1 MGHRRWLAGLAA
13 GGVAGMAALAWWAWN
28 PAPAVAPGAAQAR
41 PHASPGPH
49 HAASAPLTLVAADGA
64 WAASAAS
71 VPADARV
78 ARPAGASSSAAA
90 LSSAK
95 ASGASPPASSGASSL
110 LADRLKYGRD
120 IGSEGYGPYIREA
133 LEATDPAMAMLALR
147 RIAVCGM
154 NAEIQAGHERLKSDP
169 RLPAKLLAEMIEH
182 YRADERRCQTLTP
195 EIAALRPQLALKA
208 MRGGAIGGAAAYARA
223 VNFQPSDE
231 LRPVLLAALQRDAQA
246 GDRDALMTLAMPRM
260 IQGLP
265 AFDQRVYVLALRS
278 LEADSSMR
286 ELFEWVQRF
295 GPNSDLPAADEARA
309 QAAARALV
317 EKIRAAEPKRP

>member
-28 PAPAVAPGAAQAR
+28 PEPALAPGHLQTLQSAQPGPQIAA
-41 PHASPGPH
+41 ASPPSMGTP
-49 HAASAPLTLVAADGA
+49 AGA
-64 WAASAAS
+64 QSASAAS
-71 VPADARV
+71 LQADALITPGAGAMPSAAPRSSVPAT
-78 ARPAGASSSAAA
+78 GASSP
-90 LSSAK
+90 
-95 ASGASPPASSGASSL
+95 ASGPASSR
-110 LADRLKYGRD
+110 LADRLKSGRD

-133 LEATDPAMAMLALR
+133 LEATDPAMAMLALH
-147 RIAVCGM
+147 RIAVCPL

-169 RLPAKLLAEMIEH
+169 RLPPKLLAEMIEH